1 MQAAK
6 DSFYMALRERL
17 AALNPAR
24 VIVID
29 GVERPAI
36 VVRENMEPQFAVA
49 HANAY
54 YMDWG
59 EVRIA
64 ESTRPI
70 LGLECHIWYATEGS
84 TGSGVDRGRM
94 LAQMDEELLRICGP
108 PRTEMRDYQQ
118 SPSVS
123 LGCGVFWTLPALKSA
138 PGGVQKQAQSASA
151 GAARIE
157 RFATMRVYFF
167 LPEVEA

>member
-36 VVRENMEPQFAVA
+36 VVRENMEPQFGVTQAD
-49 HANAY
+49 AY
-54 YMDWG
+54 YVDWG
-59 EVRIA
+59 EVRMA

-70 LGLECHIWYATEGS
+70 LGLECHIWYATVGS

-94 LAQMDEELLRICGP
+94 LAQMDDELLQICAP
-108 PRTEMRDYQQ
+108 PRTGMRDYQQ
-118 SPSVS
+118 SPSVD
-123 LGCGVFWTLPALKSA
+123 LGCAVFWTMPELKTA
-138 PGGVQKQAQSASA
+138 PGEKGIQRQDRSA
-151 GAARIE
+151 GAGRLE
-157 RFATMRVYFF
+157 RWAVLRVYFF
-167 LPEVEA
+167 LPEVAA